1 MLRVIDGSRDLID
14 ADVSVTYCAAHAV
27 PEYATHSR
35 SLPSLFIDLVS
46 PWGGGGGGETIMLP
60 PPMAVQTK
68 ANQIYL
74 RQISGMK
81 HNEQSE
87 YVDKTQKQY
96 TKLHYNVPQK

>member
-46 PWGGGGGGETIMLP
+46 PWGGGGGETICSP
-60 PPMAVQTK
+60 HRWRFK
-68 ANQIYL
+68 RKQIKF
-74 RQISGMK
+74 IC
-81 HNEQSE
+81 
-87 YVDKTQKQY
+87 DK
-96 TKLHYNVPQK
+96 

>member
-35 SLPSLFIDLVS
+35 SLPSIFIDVVS
-46 PWGGGGGGETIMLP
+46 PWGGGRDDMLP

-74 RQISGMK
+74 RQISRTK
-81 HNEQSE
+81 HKELSE
-87 YVDKTQKQY
+87 YIDKTQWQY
-96 TKLHYNVPQK
+96 DTALKRAAK